1 MDEDDDKDEDEDEEE
16 DEDEDE
22 DDDEDDKESKQ
33 FDEWKEEWKEEM
45 ENWRHELEEWREE
58 CADAIKDRE
67 PMPPMPPMPPIG
79 SVRGVLMG
87 PMRGMMMGH
96 MRHKP
101 SSRSNVVM
109 SRIRNGE
116 LRSIDMLIEAGLF
129 NTRSEAVAYLV
140 GEGIKARKDTF
151 DKASSTLQD
160 IRRIR
165 GEADEYLAK
174 LKKDVGLVKVERS
187 QNHDKKCPACGRD
200 LDKLP
205 ADIKV
210 CPYCGSK
217 LDK

>member
-1 MDEDDDKDEDEDEEE
+1 LI
-16 DEDEDE
+16 
-22 DDDEDDKESKQ
+22 S
-33 FDEWKEEWKEEM
+33 
-45 ENWRHELEEWREE
+45 L
-58 CADAIKDRE
+58 
-67 PMPPMPPMPPIG
+67 PPMPPMPAMPP
-79 SVRGVLMG
+79 MG
-87 PMRGMMMGH
+87 MHMCMHMD

-101 SSRSNVVM
+101 PSRSNVVM
-109 SRIRNGE
+109 SRIGNGE
-116 LRSIDMLIEAGLF
+116 LRSIDLLIEAGLF

-174 LKKDVGLVKVERS
+174 LKKDVGLVNVERS
-187 QNHDKKCPACGRD
+187 QNLEKCPDCGRD

-217 LDK
+217 LGK